1 MCYLPAENIKIL
13 NCTVDTA
20 TSIVN
25 IQIQFKIFRLLF
37 TAYYIIITA
46 GGASLTFCILIFKLH
61 AGFVFHF
68 TFSEFE
74 QTKHLLKGITDN
86 IIGAYIS
93 WVNTGRNVYNSK

>member
-1 MCYLPAENIKIL
+1 MYYLPAENIQIL

-20 TSIVN
+20 TFIVN

-37 TAYYIIITA
+37 TAYYIIIAA

-68 TFSEFE
+68 TLVNLNK
-74 QTKHLLKGITDN
+74 QN
-86 IIGAYIS
+86 IF
-93 WVNTGRNVYNSK
+93 